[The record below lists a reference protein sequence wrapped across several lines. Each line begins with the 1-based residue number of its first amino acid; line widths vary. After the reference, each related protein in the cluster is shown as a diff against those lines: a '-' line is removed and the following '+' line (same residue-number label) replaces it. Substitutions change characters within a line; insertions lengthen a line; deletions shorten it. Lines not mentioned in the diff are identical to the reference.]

1 MEFCEFAQRMHK
13 IIGGADNTA
22 AFVKTLFEN
31 ILLEKNY
38 SVLEEV
44 SVDTY
49 KAYYNGNTRITRF
62 AKKLN
67 IYLEP
72 ECFISYC
79 DYFEDSSRENI
90 CRQFKDVIPDI
101 TQHNVSEKLAYFFQ
115 AIILEA
121 AGRKRKSSTRQTK
134 GNMEYFDGEAVDDE
148 TISGHADK
156 DKKITVI
163 QHQTNVLQNGEKNM
177 NLTNNGT
184 ININF

>member
-72 ECFISYC
+72 ECFISYR
-79 DYFEDSSRENI
+79 DFGQD
-90 CRQFKDVIPDI
+90 
-101 TQHNVSEKLAYFFQ
+101 
-115 AIILEA
+115 
-121 AGRKRKSSTRQTK
+121 
-134 GNMEYFDGEAVDDE
+134 
-148 TISGHADK
+148 
-156 DKKITVI
+156 
-163 QHQTNVLQNGEKNM
+163 
-177 NLTNNGT
+177 
-184 ININF
+184 